1 MAQPAGRSL
10 FRPPR
15 SMLLMAVQNS
25 LKTKRE
31 TTNPNVQAYLGTR
44 AQVASRREK
53 PILTQARDVI
63 GETAVK
69 IYENPLVNAIAR
81 IPGASFIIP
90 GAGIVTTV
98 RATAAEHKERLA
110 NTRLL
115 TVLATRTSQK
125 EVRKIGEPILEPK
138 PRALNTQAIK
148 GMLERRTAPTRS
160 IRHLHL
166 ERALHEVRK
175 ASQNEPILFNAHR
188 IRRPGQSAIAARQ
201 APESFGKRAASA
213 MPTRSFKLGAVPRE
227 RVR

>member
-15 SMLLMAVQNS
+15 SMLLMAVQNG

-44 AQVASRREK
+44 AQAAPRREK
-53 PILTQARDVI
+53 PILAQARDVI

-69 IYENPLVNAIAR
+69 IYENPVVNALAR

-90 GAGIVTTV
+90 GAGIATTV

-125 EVRKIGEPILEPK
+125 EVRRMGEPILEPK
-138 PRALNTQAIK
+138 PRALNTAAIK
-148 GMLERRTAPTRS
+148 GMLEKRRAPS
-160 IRHLHL
+160 VHPAHLHL
-166 ERALHEVRK
+166 TRAITEAIR
-175 ASQNEPILFNAHR
+175 ASNNEPVHLNSHR
-188 IRRPGQSAIAARQ
+188 IRRPGESAIAARQ
-201 APESFGKRAASA
+201 APDSFGKRAASA